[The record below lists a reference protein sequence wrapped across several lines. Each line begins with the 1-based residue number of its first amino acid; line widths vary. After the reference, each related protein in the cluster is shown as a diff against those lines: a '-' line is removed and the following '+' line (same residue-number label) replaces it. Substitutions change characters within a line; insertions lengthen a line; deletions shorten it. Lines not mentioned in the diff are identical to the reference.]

1 MNNFTQNNPNKV
13 LHKCNRPGCT
23 KLTSERF
30 CPIHMQEYQTTR
42 DNKRPSAYRRGYN
55 TAWRKASK
63 GYLTQHPF
71 CIRCLSKGIHTPA
84 TVVDH
89 IKPHKGN
96 KTLFW
101 DSSNWQA
108 LCKRCH
114 DIKTATEDGGFN
126 HCSGDR
132 QGV

>member
-1 MNNFTQNNPNKV
+1 MNNFTQNNPNKI

-30 CPIHMQEYQTTR
+30 CPMHMQEYQTTR

-63 GYLTQHPF
+63 GYLTRHPF
-71 CIRCLSKGIHTPA
+71 CVKCLSKGIHTPA

-101 DSSNWQA
+101 DSNNWQA

-126 HCSGDR
+126 HCNGDR

>member
-1 MNNFTQNNPNKV
+1 MNNFTQNNPNKI

-23 KLTSERF
+23 KLASERF
-30 CPIHMQEYQTTR
+30 CPMHMQEYQTTR

-63 GYLTQHPF
+63 GYLTRHPF
-71 CIRCLSKGIHTPA
+71 CVKCLSKGIHTPA

-101 DSSNWQA
+101 DSNNWQA

-126 HCSGDR
+126 HCNGDR

>member
-30 CPIHMQEYQTTR
+30 CPMHMQEYQTTR

-55 TAWRKASK
+55 TAWRKTSK
-63 GYLTQHPF
+63 GYLTRHPF
-71 CIRCLSKGIHTPA
+71 CVKCLSKGIHTPA

-101 DSSNWQA
+101 DSNNWQA

-126 HCSGDR
+126 HCNGDR